1 MSVRLLQV
9 LQGFASCVL
18 TGVWVL
24 WRPVDMRKAACQI
37 FLLTVPCCEG
47 GYRLGA
53 QKPLCMMQPGQGCAG
68 CSQTLYS
75 GGGCHAAQGLRACE
89 HGTLVVMTC

>member
-1 MSVRLLQV
+1 MFVRLLPV
-9 LQGFASCVL
+9 LQRFASCIL

-24 WRPVDMRKAACQI
+24 WRPVDMRKAACQL

-68 CSQTLYS
+68 CSQT
-75 GGGCHAAQGLRACE
+75 CIVVEAAMQHKRFGRVSVAPSW
-89 HGTLVVMTC
+89 